1 MITMNNFFPSLY
13 GFRECYYVLFPTS
26 SGGNYASKV
35 FVSSICKD
43 IFIALGGS

>member
-1 MITMNNFFPSLY
+1 MIMMNNFFFSVY
-13 GFRECYYVLFPTS
+13 DFRECCFLFPTS

-43 IFIALGGS
+43 IFIARGGS